1 MVWIL
6 HSFLNHSRGQQE
18 KGNTLC
24 WERMR
29 SLTNLIRH
37 TKISYLIGSL
47 LFRWFSCVTRRN
59 GPHRGTSRLGIL
71 HLPQIVRAVL
81 VKYLLP
87 WIHILVYSCTECS
100 TSKIYLCLE
109 DNMSSFS
116 RVSSKIRNYGPAS
129 INSHSL
135 LLAKHMFFGKQK
147 FDDNSW
153 RWMNLYLTLN
163 SWRWTNL

>member
-1 MVWIL
+1 
-6 HSFLNHSRGQQE
+6 
-18 KGNTLC
+18 
-24 WERMR
+24 MR

-37 TKISYLIGSL
+37 TKISYRKGSL
-47 LFRWFSCVTRRN
+47 LFRWFSCGTRRN

-87 WIHILVYSCTECS
+87 GIHILVYSCTECS

-116 RVSSKIRNYGPAS
+116 RVSLKIRNYGRAS
-129 INSHSL
+129 LNSRSL
-135 LLAKHMFFGKQK
+135 LLAKYMFFGKQK
-147 FDDNSW
+147 FDDKQLK
-153 RWMNLYLTLN
+153 MNKFIESISQFIISTSNATLEVP
-163 SWRWTNL
+163 SLRPCS